1 MMHDDDDDDDDDKD
15 NYHDDFEIE
24 PSKVVLAT

>member
-1 MMHDDDDDDDDDKD
+1 MMHDDDDDDDDKD